1 MRLTFYLLL
10 FSFVVN
16 SQEHDL
22 KLIEKQ
28 KFSKVEKNILDD
40 LTENPN
46 GVEPNFIAS
55 VLYMSSA
62 YPGFNIETSYG
73 HLITSKRSFVNLTDL
88 KEIEKLNKVPIN
100 DSIYLINLDS
110 IGRISFTIYQAK
122 NSIVEYEYY
131 LKTFLEIPLKYRN
144 DAEKNIHTIAFN
156 DSEKEGT
163 EESFDSFMK
172 KYPNSLQFKDAEKNR
187 NKLGFSN
194 AQEIDNISA
203 YKKFISKYPAA
214 IEVKDAQS
222 RIEELAFELA
232 KQINKSE
239 VYKQYSSDFP
249 SSKWKNEAIVKFNE
263 CQYHEVVNTNH
274 WTNYKSFIEDYPEN
288 TFVQIAKDSIV
299 QIGIRTMDFFP
310 LQYAVKNMGQQQYQK
325 AIVPFYQLFSQ
336 IGTSEYIEFFR
347 DNYDETGVDAQL
359 GKDLTDLEMYEVSDL
374 SESEIIQLFAPND
387 IAYGAL
393 QSLISENL
401 AKKKWSD
408 ALRIVKLY
416 QKNFGTEKKYTAL
429 LSMLQSAYD
438 ATIKVNKFSLSI
450 NTDDGEEYVPVITG
464 DDNTLYFCGKDR
476 TDNFGGEDIYVS
488 QKING
493 KWSNSEVVE
502 DLSDYESNDAPVSVS
517 IDGNTLVLFKNGEM
531 YYSDKMDYGWG
542 SPIIYPEQINGGSW
556 QADGIYTSDG
566 QGFLFT
572 SAKINGYTYIDEPT
586 ASTSQMDIYICF
598 KDSNDNWTEPLNLG
612 SNINTPYDDR
622 SPFLHPDMKTL
633 YFSSEG
639 RGGFGDLDVFKS
651 TRLADTCWN
660 CWTEPVN
667 LGKEINTITKDWG
680 YKISTNGDRAIFA
693 KTNGDEFN
701 GSSDVC
707 WLNLPNHLRP
717 DYVATVSGE
726 LKDSKDLP
734 VSATIRWED
743 LTNGKVIGESKTNPK
758 DGSYFI
764 VLPLGKI
771 YGYYVENDEY
781 FPLSNNID
789 LRKQNAASEVNENI
803 DMVTFKEMIDNG
815 IAVPVNN
822 LFFNVAKAELLPFSI
837 PELKRVAAIII
848 EKGIKIEIS
857 GHTDSD
863 GEEDDN
869 ILLSQKRTQSVK
881 DFLVKMGVSPDQMTT
896 VGYGELK
903 PIMTNDTPEGKS
915 KNRRVEIRFVN

>member
-28 KFSKVEKNILDD
+28 KFSKVEKSLIED
-40 LTENPN
+40 LKENPL
-46 GVEPNFIAS
+46 GVEANFIGS
-55 VLYMSSA
+55 VLYMSPA
-62 YPGFNIETSYG
+62 YPSFDIETSYG
-73 HLITSKRSFVNLTDL
+73 LIITSKRSFVNLTDL

-110 IGRISFTIYQAK
+110 IGRISFKIYQTK
-122 NSIVEYEYY
+122 NTIVEYEYY
-131 LKTFLEIPLKYRN
+131 LKTFLEIPVKYRN
-144 DAEKNIHTIAFN
+144 DAEKKIHSIAFN

-163 EESFDSFMK
+163 EESFDRFMK
-172 KYPNSLQFKDAEKNR
+172 KYPNSLQFKEAEKNR
-187 NKLGFSN
+187 NKLGFAA

-203 YKKFISKYPAA
+203 YKKFISKYPTATEA
-214 IEVKDAQS
+214 KAAQS

-310 LQYAVKNMGQQQYQK
+310 LKYAVNNMGQQHYQK

-387 IAYGAL
+387 MAYGVL
-393 QSLISENL
+393 QSLISEYL
-401 AKKKWSD
+401 ANKKWSD
-408 ALRIVKLY
+408 ALRVVKLY
-416 QKNFGTEKKYTAL
+416 QKNFGTEKKYTTL

-493 KWSNSEVVE
+493 KWTNSEVVE

-572 SAKINGYTYIDEPT
+572 SAKINGYTYIDEPS
-586 ASTSQMDIYICF
+586 ASISQMDIYICF
-598 KDSNDNWTEPLNLG
+598 KDLNDNWTEPLNLG

-726 LKDSKDLP
+726 LKDSKYQP

-743 LTNGKVIGESKTNPK
+743 LTTGKVIGESKTNPK

-771 YGYYVENDEY
+771 YGYYVENNEY

-848 EKGIKIEIS
+848 DKGIKIEIS

-863 GEEDDN
+863 GEEADN

-881 DFLVKMGVSPDQMTT
+881 DFLVKMGVSPDQITT
-896 VGYGELK
+896 IGYGESK
-903 PIMTNDTPEGKS
+903 PIMTNDTPEGKA